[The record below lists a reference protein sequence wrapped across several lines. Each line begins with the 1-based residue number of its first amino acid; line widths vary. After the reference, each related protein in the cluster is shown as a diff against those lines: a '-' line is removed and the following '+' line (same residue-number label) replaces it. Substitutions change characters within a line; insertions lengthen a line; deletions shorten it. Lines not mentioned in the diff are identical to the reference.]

1 MELPAAPAE
10 AAPAE
15 EGDTPGPSGANPT
28 TNLHNNPFSKLQAQT
43 APEAGIELLA
53 ALAEEGDALGP
64 SRRGAA
70 VAALAQRAPEVL
82 ALVGALA
89 SEPGDQ

>member
-1 MELPAAPAE
+1 M
-10 AAPAE
+10 
-15 EGDTPGPSGANPT
+15 TPSLGV
-28 TNLHNNPFSKLQAQT
+28 QART
-43 APEAGIELLA
+43 APEAGVELLA

-89 SEPGDQ
+89 SEPGDQKHPSECSSVLIRHS